1 MELSNIVLGVA
12 VILVLYFLY
21 DYFFGDS
28 STSSSPSSLLDAKS
42 MQVVGANS
50 LPANVSTNYGYSI
63 WFYVDDWSYRLGE
76 SKTIFDRTGKGKNS
90 GSPLVAFDPSENNIT
105 ISLALASKGREGAS
119 VSKCTINNVPLQ
131 AWTNLIVTLNNRA
144 LDVYINGKLV
154 KTCLLDAPPA
164 VESGSGVRITPNGGF
179 SGYTS
184 RFQYYAMPLSP
195 EQAYNIYKSGYGGSS
210 GLGDVFNK
218 YRVKVGFMEN
228 NREVNSFEI

>member
-21 DYFFGDS
+21 GYLFGGS
-28 STSSSPSSLLDAKS
+28 STTSSPSSLLDAKS
-42 MQVVGANS
+42 MQVVGANT

-63 WFYVDDWSYRLGE
+63 WFYIDDWSYRLGE
-76 SKTIFDRTGKGKNS
+76 SKTIFDRTGKGVDS
-90 GSPLVAFDPSENNIT
+90 GSPVVAFDPSENNIT
-105 ISLALASKGREGAS
+105 ISLALASEGKDAAS
-119 VSKCTINNVPLQ
+119 VSNCTINNVPLQ

-154 KTCLLDAPPA
+154 KTCLLDAPAA

-184 RFQYYAMPLSP
+184 KFQYYAMPLSP
-195 EQAYNIYKSGYGGSS
+195 QQAYNIYKSGYGGSS

>member
-1 MELSNIVLGVA
+1 MKLSNIVLGVA
-12 VILVLYFLY
+12 VILVFYFLY
-21 DYFFGDS
+21 DYFFGGS
-28 STSSSPSSLLDAKS
+28 STTSSPSSLLDAKS

-50 LPANVSTNYGYSI
+50 LPANVSTNYGYSV

-90 GSPLVAFDPSENNIT
+90 GSPLVVFDPSENNIT
-105 ISLALASKGREGAS
+105 ISLATTGSGAAST
-119 VSKCTINNVPLQ
+119 SKCTINNVPLQ
-131 AWTNLIVTLNNRA
+131 AWTNLIITLNSRA

-164 VESGSGVRITPNGGF
+164 VESGSSVRITPHGGF

-195 EQAYNIYKSGYGGSS
+195 QQAYNIYKSGYGGSS

-218 YRVKVGFMEN
+218 YRVKVGFLEN
-228 NREVNSFEI
+228 NRELNSFEI

>member
-21 DYFFGDS
+21 GYLFGDS
-28 STSSSPSSLLDAKS
+28 STTSSPSSLLDAKS
-42 MQVVGANS
+42 MQVVGANT

-63 WFYVDDWSYRLGE
+63 WFYIDDWSYRLGE
-76 SKTIFDRTGKGKNS
+76 SKTIFDRTGKGTDS
-90 GSPLVAFDPSENNIT
+90 GSPVVAFDPSENNIT
-105 ISLALASKGREGAS
+105 ISLALASEGKDAAS
-119 VSKCTINNVPLQ
+119 VSNCTINNVPLQ

-154 KTCLLDAPPA
+154 KTCLLDAPAA

-184 RFQYYAMPLSP
+184 KFQYYAMPLSP
-195 EQAYNIYKSGYGGSS
+195 QQAYNIYKSGYGGSS

>member
-1 MELSNIVLGVA
+1 MKLSNIVLGVA

-21 DYFFGDS
+21 GYLFGGS
-28 STSSSPSSLLDAKS
+28 SNKSSPSSILDGKS
-42 MQVVGANS
+42 MQVIGANL
-50 LPANVSTNYGYSI
+50 LPANVSTNYGYSV

-76 SKTIFDRTGKGKNS
+76 PKTIFDRTGKGANS
-90 GSPLVAFDPSENNIT
+90 GSPVVVFDPSDNNIT
-105 ISLALASKGREGAS
+105 ISVATTGIGAASTS
-119 VSKCTINNVPLQ
+119 TCTINNVPLQ
-131 AWTNLIVTLNNRA
+131 AWTNLIITLNSRA

-164 VESGSGVRITPNGGF
+164 VESGSSVRITPNGGF

-184 RFQYYAMPLSP
+184 KFQYHAMPLNP
-195 EQAYNIYKSGYGGSS
+195 QQAYNIYKSGYGGSS

-218 YRVKVGFMEN
+218 YRVKIGFLEN

>member
-1 MELSNIVLGVA
+1 MKFSNIVLGVA
-12 VILVLYFLY
+12 VILVIYFLY
-21 DYFFGDS
+21 DYFFGGS
-28 STSSSPSSLLDAKS
+28 STTSSPSSLLDAKS

-76 SKTIFDRTGKGKNS
+76 SKTIFDRTGRGKNS
-90 GSPLVAFDPSENNIT
+90 GSPLVVFDPSENNIT
-105 ISLALASKGREGAS
+105 ISLATTGSGAAST
-119 VSKCTINNVPLQ
+119 SKCAISNVPLQ
-131 AWTNLIVTLNNRA
+131 AWTNLIITLNNRA

-164 VESGSGVRITPNGGF
+164 VESGSSVRITPNGGF

-195 EQAYNIYKSGYGGSS
+195 QQAYNIYKSGYGGSS

-218 YRVKVGFMEN
+218 YRVKVGFLDN

>member
-1 MELSNIVLGVA
+1 MELSNVVLGVA

-21 DYFFGDS
+21 DYFFGGS
-28 STSSSPSSLLDAKS
+28 STTSSPSSLLDAKS

-76 SKTIFDRTGKGKNS
+76 PKTIFDRTGKGKDS
-90 GSPLVAFDPSENNIT
+90 GSPVVVFDPSENNIT
-105 ISLALASKGREGAS
+105 ITLATTGTGAASS
-119 VSKCTINNVPLQ
+119 SKCTINNVPLQ
-131 AWTNLIVTLNNRA
+131 AWTNLIVTLNSRA

-164 VESGSGVRITPNGGF
+164 VESGSSVRITPGGGF

-195 EQAYNIYKSGYGGSS
+195 QQAYNIYKSGYGGSS

-218 YRVKVGFMEN
+218 YRVKIGFLEN

>member
-1 MELSNIVLGVA
+1 
-12 VILVLYFLY
+12 VILVFYFLY
-21 DYFFGDS
+21 DYFFGGS
-28 STSSSPSSLLDAKS
+28 STTSSPSSLLDAKS

-50 LPANVSTNYGYSI
+50 LPANVSTNYGYSV

-90 GSPLVAFDPSENNIT
+90 GSPLVVFDPSENNIT
-105 ISLALASKGREGAS
+105 ISLATTGSGAAST
-119 VSKCTINNVPLQ
+119 SKCTINNVPLQ
-131 AWTNLIVTLNNRA
+131 AWTNLIITLNSRA

-164 VESGSGVRITPNGGF
+164 VESGSSVRITPHGGF

-195 EQAYNIYKSGYGGSS
+195 QQAYNIYKSGYGGSS

-218 YRVKVGFMEN
+218 YRVKVGFLEN
-228 NREVNSFEI
+228 NRELNSFEI

>member
-1 MELSNIVLGVA
+1 MKFSNIVLGVA
-12 VILVLYFLY
+12 VILVFYFLY
-21 DYFFGDS
+21 DYFFGGS
-28 STSSSPSSLLDAKS
+28 STTSSPSSLLDAKS

-50 LPANVSTNYGYSI
+50 LPANVSTNYGYSV

-90 GSPLVAFDPSENNIT
+90 GSPLVVFDPSENNIT
-105 ISLALASKGREGAS
+105 ISLATTGSGAAST
-119 VSKCTINNVPLQ
+119 SKCTINNVPLQ
-131 AWTNLIVTLNNRA
+131 AWTNLIITLNSRA

-164 VESGSGVRITPNGGF
+164 VESGSSVRITPHGGF

-195 EQAYNIYKSGYGGSS
+195 QQAYNIYKSGYGGSS

-218 YRVKVGFMEN
+218 YRVKVGFLEN
-228 NREVNSFEI
+228 NRELNSFEI

>member
-1 MELSNIVLGVA
+1 MKLSNVVLGVA

-21 DYFFGDS
+21 DYFFGGS
-28 STSSSPSSLLDAKS
+28 STTSSPSSLLDAKS

-90 GSPLVAFDPSENNIT
+90 GSPLVVFDPSENNIT
-105 ISLALASKGREGAS
+105 ISVATTGSGAASI
-119 VSKCTINNVPLQ
+119 SKCTISNVPLQ
-131 AWTNLIVTLNNRA
+131 AWTNLIVTLNSRA

-164 VESGSGVRITPNGGF
+164 VESGSSVRITPDGGF

-195 EQAYNIYKSGYGGSS
+195 QQAYNIYKSGYGGSS

-218 YRVKVGFMEN
+218 YRVKIGFLEN

>member
-21 DYFFGDS
+21 GYLFGGS
-28 STSSSPSSLLDAKS
+28 STTSSPSSLLDAKS
-42 MQVVGANS
+42 MQVVGANT

-63 WFYVDDWSYRLGE
+63 WFYIDDWSYRLGE
-76 SKTIFDRTGKGKNS
+76 SKTIFDRTGKGTDS
-90 GSPLVAFDPSENNIT
+90 GSPVVAFDPSENNIT
-105 ISLALASKGREGAS
+105 ISLALASEGKDASS
-119 VSKCTINNVPLQ
+119 VSNCTINNVPLQ

-154 KTCLLDAPPA
+154 KTCLLDAPAA
-164 VESGSGVRITPNGGF
+164 VESGSGIRITPNGGF

-184 RFQYYAMPLSP
+184 KFQYYAMPLSP
-195 EQAYNIYKSGYGGSS
+195 QQAYNIYKSGYGGSS